1 MEDKIYCLIMTLL
14 SFLFVIILLRVLAE
28 IGVAISDITHL
39 FGTIVT
45 FVLGF
50 LFGKKFGE

>member
-1 MEDKIYCLIMTLL
+1 MGDKAYGLIMTLL

-28 IGVAISDITHL
+28 IGVALSDITYI

-50 LFGKKFGE
+50 LFGKKFSE